1 MKKVFSYLFM
11 NSIRVYQ
18 YIISPLLPPTCR
30 YKPTCSEYA
39 KKAIEKH
46 GPFKGVKLGLI
57 RILKCH
63 PWGGSGYD
71 PLK

>member
-11 NSIRVYQ
+11 SFIRLYQ
-18 YIISPLLPPTCR
+18 YMISPLLPPICR
-30 YKPTCSEYA
+30 YTPTCSEYT
-39 KKAIEKH
+39 KKAINKY
-46 GPFKGVKLGLI
+46 GPFKGIKLGLI